1 MSGRL
6 KVVGRT
12 ARDIWRLR
20 RRIERRM
27 RCRNV
32 EVDLQTDS
40 QLRETCEALC
50 RD

>member
-12 ARDIWRLR
+12 ARDSWRLR

-27 RCRNV
+27 RFRNV
-32 EVDLQTDS
+32 EVDLQIDS
-40 QLRETCEALC
+40 QLRET
-50 RD
+50 